1 MQTFIYMKTQTH
13 FLHIDAETEAEAY
26 AIAETTDVYA
36 DNVFST
42 ELGEWELT
50 DGEV

>member
-1 MQTFIYMKTQTH
+1 MQTFVYKQTQTH
-13 FLHIDAETEAEAY
+13 YLHIEAETEEEAY
-26 AIAETTDVYA
+26 AIAEITDVYA